1 MTLTQYR
8 PYFFNSAFLTFG
20 LIILL
25 EPPRRVCK
33 EMAGCLLTFSGVAPK
48 LYWAN
53 YWWRIILGPSVI
65 NILNLPFIE
74 HELTETVAKLGE
86 LGVLLLMFLAGL
98 ELHLG
103 EMRKN
108 LRVAAFA
115 GLMGVIWP
123 VLLGWGAGLLFGLD
137 QSASIFLGLT
147 LGATSVSISAQTL
160 IELKALR
167 SRVGLSLLGAAVFD
181 DILIILLLSVFLA
194 LQGGGGSTYDVL
206 IIVVRM
212 VLFLA
217 LSVMFGLW
225 ALPWAIRRFSKLPIS
240 QGLLTIS
247 LVIMLAYGIA
257 AEYFGG
263 MAAITGAFLAGLML
277 ARTHEK
283 ERIETGMHAL
293 AYGLFVPIFFV
304 NIGLSIDLREFQLQA
319 LLFTIV
325 IIVVAIAGKWIGSGW
340 GARLGGLSRHESIQ
354 LGAGMISRGEVG
366 LIVASVGVKDNLVNA
381 EEFSAIVVMVLITTL
396 VTPPILRALFAKKED
411 QEKKKPIEAE
421 QAPVTVET
429 KESEES

>member
-1 MTLTQYR
+1 MSLFLQL
-8 PYFFNSAFLTFG
+8 AFL
-20 LIILL
+20 LSIILL
-25 EPPRRVCK
+25 SAK
-33 EMAGCLLTFSGVAPK
+33 MAGYLSIRFGQPSVLGELLVGI
-48 LYWAN
+48 L
-53 YWWRIILGPSVI
+53 LGPSII
-65 NILNLPFIE
+65 NLLNLSFIE

-98 ELHLG
+98 ELQFD
-103 EMRKN
+103 EMKQN
-108 LRVAAFA
+108 IRVSVLA
-115 GLMGVIWP
+115 GLMGVFWP
-123 VLLGWGAGLLFGLD
+123 IVLGWGVGLLFGLD
-137 QSASIFLGLT
+137 QSAAIFLGLT

-167 SRVGLSLLGAAVFD
+167 TRVGLSLLGAAVFD
-181 DILIILLLSVFLA
+181 DILIILFLSVFVA

-206 IIVVRM
+206 IILVRM
-212 VLFLA
+212 ILFLIF
-217 LSVMFGLW
+217 SVMFGLW
-225 ALPWAIRRFSKLPIS
+225 ALPWIIRHISKLSIS

-283 ERIETGMHAL
+283 DRIETGMHAL

-319 LLFTIV
+319 LFFTVV
-325 IIVVAIAGKWIGSGW
+325 IILVAIGGKWLGSGW
-340 GARLGGLSRHESIQ
+340 GAWLGGLSKQESIQ

-366 LIVASVGVKDNLVNA
+366 LIVASVGMRDGLVSA
-381 EEFSAIVVMVLITTL
+381 EEFSAIIVMVLITTL
-396 VTPPILRALFAKKED
+396 VTPPILRALFSQKNAKAKKM
-411 QEKKKPIEAE
+411 QPEAE
-421 QAPVTVET
+421 QHQAKPASSSIEMSDT
-429 KESEES
+429 KESEVS

>member
-1 MTLTQYR
+1 MSLFLQL
-8 PYFFNSAFLTFG
+8 AFL
-20 LIILL
+20 LSIILL
-25 EPPRRVCK
+25 SAK
-33 EMAGCLLTFSGVAPK
+33 IAGYLSVRFGQPSVLGELLVGI
-48 LYWAN
+48 L
-53 YWWRIILGPSVI
+53 LGPSII
-65 NILNLPFIE
+65 NLLNLSFIE

-98 ELHLG
+98 ELHFD
-103 EMRKN
+103 EMKQN

-123 VLLGWGAGLLFGLD
+123 VLLGWGVGWLFGMD

-167 SRVGLSLLGAAVFD
+167 SQVGLSLLGAAVFD

-194 LQGGGGSTYDVL
+194 LQGGGGSTYNILL
-206 IIVVRM
+206 IIVRM
-212 VLFLA
+212 ILFLILSVLFG
-217 LSVMFGLW
+217 LS
-225 ALPWAIRRFSKLPIS
+225 ALPWIIRRFSKLPVS

-247 LVIMLAYGIA
+247 LVIMLTYGIA
-257 AEYFGG
+257 SEYFGG
-263 MAAITGAFLAGLML
+263 IAAITGAFLAGLML
-277 ARTHEK
+277 ARTYEK

-319 LLFTIV
+319 LLFTVV
-325 IIVVAIAGKWIGSGW
+325 IILVAVVGKWFGSGW
-340 GARLGGLSRHESIQ
+340 GARLGGLSKHESIQ

-366 LIVASVGVKDNLVNA
+366 LIVASVGMRDGLVSA

-396 VTPPILRALFAKKED
+396 VTPPILRALFLQKDAKAKKI
-411 QEKKKPIEAE
+411 KLKAE
-421 QAPVTVET
+421 QVQALSATSPKGDA
-429 KESEES
+429 KESEVS

>member
-1 MTLTQYR
+1 MSIFLQL
-8 PYFFNSAFLTFG
+8 AFL
-20 LIILL
+20 LSIILL
-25 EPPRRVCK
+25 SAK
-33 EMAGCLLTFSGVAPK
+33 MAGYLSVRFGQPSVLGELLVGI
-48 LYWAN
+48 L
-53 YWWRIILGPSVI
+53 LGPSII
-65 NILNLPFIE
+65 NLLNLSFIE
-74 HELTETVAKLGE
+74 HELAETVAKLGE

-98 ELHLG
+98 ELHFD
-103 EMRKN
+103 EMKRN
-108 LRVAAFA
+108 LRVAVFA
-115 GLMGVIWP
+115 GLMGVVWP
-123 VLLGWGAGLLFGLD
+123 VLLGWGVGLLFDLH

-194 LQGGGGSTYDVL
+194 LQGGGGGTSDILL
-206 IIVVRM
+206 IIVRM
-212 VLFLA
+212 ILFLV
-217 LSVMFGLW
+217 LSIMFGLW
-225 ALPWAIRRFSKLPIS
+225 ALPWIIRRFSSLPVS

-257 AEYFGG
+257 SEYLGG

-283 ERIETGMHAL
+283 ERIESGMHAL

-304 NIGLSIDLREFQLQA
+304 NIGLSINLREFQLQA

-325 IIVVAIAGKWIGSGW
+325 VILVAISGKWLGSGW
-340 GARLGGLSRHESIQ
+340 GAWLGGLSKHESIQ

-366 LIVASVGVKDNLVNA
+366 LIVASVGVKDKLVSA

-396 VTPPILRALFAKKED
+396 VTPPILRALFSQKDEKVKKRKLETE
-411 QEKKKPIEAE
+411 QV
-421 QAPVTVET
+421 QAPSDVE
-429 KESEES
+429 ESEVS